1 MKLLSLLIALL
12 AFNLPKEAKADP
24 VVYNLNLIQTHI
36 YLGTFGG
43 EELYCAIVPRFNEG
57 DDAGIVLVRND
68 TSRMDLEFF
77 IDTDGDGFQNLF
89 HFVDNGGARINQVP
103 TVVQYM
109 YTGFCSPAASNI
121 KAKGRNIEVVY
132 NPVCSRYNAPVERT
146 DLWGWRDG
154 QFEKVNTKER
164 NPYKESLDLY
174 RKRLTAGKIY
184 EAVKEVPEA
193 DPTGGW
199 GPPTELFADLFKA
212 VYIKAMK
219 DYKAGKMLEAVTLVR
234 WAFSQSFANSIE
246 NEKEKFV
253 LRWDH
258 ESKGSDSL
266 IPGLT
271 IEKNAENAEML
282 LDLSEILE
290 DLYPG
295 QARLFKDQVANF
307 LDL

>member
-1 MKLLSLLIALL
+1 MKLLSLIITIL
-12 AFNLPKEAKADP
+12 AFNLPQNVKADP

-43 EELYCAIVPRFNEG
+43 EELYCAIVPRFNEN
-57 DDAGIVLVRND
+57 DDTGIVLVRND

-77 IDTDGDGFQNLF
+77 IETDGDGFQTLF

-103 TVVQYM
+103 SVIQYM
-109 YTGFCSPAASNI
+109 YTGFCSPGASNI
-121 KAKGRNIEVVY
+121 KVKGRNIEVVY
-132 NPVCSRYNAPVERT
+132 NPVCSRYNAPIEQT

-154 QFEKVNTKER
+154 KFEKVGTKER

-174 RKRLTAGKIY
+174 RKRLKSGKIY
-184 EAVKEVPEA
+184 EAVKEAPEA

-199 GPPTELFADLFKA
+199 GPPTELFADLFDA

-219 DYKAGKMLEAVTLVR
+219 DYKAGKDLEAVTLVR
-234 WAFSQSFANSIE
+234 WALNQSFVNSVE
-246 NEKEKFV
+246 NEEDKFV
-253 LRWDH
+253 LRWDPK
-258 ESKGSDSL
+258 SKNSDNL

-271 IEKNAENAEML
+271 LKKTPENAEML

-290 DLYPG
+290 DLYYG
-295 QARLFKDQVANF
+295 QARMFKDQVANF
-307 LDL
+307 LDR